1 MRSAR
6 GIGQPVISRTDR
18 SPPVQ
23 SRLGRRAVV
32 GFGVVGTLAVVGTAG
47 SCGPDPDPSK
57 TGEPAVTAVDVRLDR
72 GIPGTWEIVAGGV
85 GPAPGQFNGPA
96 GIAIGADG
104 SILVAEHGNHR
115 VQRFSASGLPVAEWG
130 RKGSGPAEFVNPY
143 GIAIGADGRIFVA
156 DRGNNRVQLF
166 SPTGKPLAEWGRA
179 GKDPGQF
186 LAPEGLALDQSGN
199 VYVGEYGNNRVQKL
213 AASGDPVA
221 SWGATGGRGG
231 AGPGEFNWPVG
242 FAIEPSGSLV
252 IADWGNDRIQR
263 ISAAGAPMSQ
273 WGRKGTLAGEFGNPN
288 GVAIDP
294 SGRIWV
300 TEYSNCRVQVLS
312 PEGRPLAQFS
322 ATGMRPG
329 KGVGEFTY
337 PRGIAIDAGGA
348 VYVTEFGNNRIQRF
362 TPARV

>member
-1 MRSAR
+1 M
-6 GIGQPVISRTDR
+6 
-18 SPPVQ
+18 
-23 SRLGRRAVV
+23 V
-32 GFGVVGTLAVVGTAG
+32 GFGVVGTLAVVGTSG

-115 VQRFSASGLPVAEWG
+115 VQRLSASGLPVAEWG

-156 DRGNNRVQLF
+156 DRGNNRVQL
-166 SPTGKPLAEWGRA
+166 
-179 GKDPGQF
+179 
-186 LAPEGLALDQSGN
+186 GN

-348 VYVTEFGNNRIQRF
+348 VFVTEFGNNRIQRF

>member
-18 SPPVQ
+18 PCPV
-23 SRLGRRAVV
+23 RIRFGRRTVV
-32 GFGVVGTLAVVGTAG
+32 GFGLMGTSV
-47 SCGPDPDPSK
+47 SCGPDPVTSK
-57 TGEPAVTAVDVRLDR
+57 TGEPAMTAVDVRPER
-72 GIPGTWEIVAGGV
+72 GIPGSWEVIAGGV

-96 GIAIGADG
+96 GLAIGADG
-104 SILVAEHGNHR
+104 SILVAEYGNHR
-115 VQRFSASGLPVAEWG
+115 VQRLSATGTPIAEWG
-130 RKGSGPAEFVNPY
+130 RKGSGPGEFVNPY
-143 GIAIGADGRIFVA
+143 GIAIGSDGRVYVA
-156 DRGNNRVQLF
+156 DRGNNRLQIF
-166 SPTGKPLAEWGRA
+166 SPTGDLIAMWGKA

-186 LAPEGLALDQSGN
+186 LAPEALALDLSGN

-213 AASGDPVA
+213 GASGDPIA
-221 SWGATGGRGG
+221 SWGATNGRGG

-263 ISAAGAPMSQ
+263 ISGAGAPMSQ

-288 GVAIDP
+288 GIAIDP
-294 SGRIWV
+294 AGRIWV

>member
-1 MRSAR
+1 MRSVR
-6 GIGQPVISRTDR
+6 GIGQPVTSLTDR
-18 SPPVQ
+18 SSPA
-23 SRLGRRAVV
+23 RHRFGRRTVV
-32 GFGVVGTLAVVGTAG
+32 GFGLMGTSV
-47 SCGPDPDPSK
+47 SCGPGPVTSK
-57 TGEPAVTAVDVRLDR
+57 TGEPPVTAVDVRPER
-72 GIPGTWEIVAGGV
+72 GIPGSWEVIAGGV

-96 GIAIGADG
+96 GLAIGADG

-115 VQRFSASGLPVAEWG
+115 VQRLSATGSPVAEWG
-130 RKGSGPAEFVNPY
+130 RKGSGPGEFVNPY
-143 GIAIGADGRIFVA
+143 GVAIGADGRVFVA
-156 DRGNNRVQLF
+156 DRGNNRLQIF
-166 SPTGKPLAEWGRA
+166 SPTGDLIAMWGKA

-186 LAPEGLALDQSGN
+186 LAPEALALDLSGN

-213 AASGDPVA
+213 GASGDPIA
-221 SWGATGGRGG
+221 SWGATNGRGG

-263 ISAAGAPMSQ
+263 ISGAGAPMSQ

-288 GVAIDP
+288 GIAIDP
-294 SGRIWV
+294 DGRIWV

-312 PEGRPLAQFS
+312 SEGRPLAQFS

-337 PRGIAIDAGGA
+337 PRGIAIDPGGA
-348 VYVTEFGNNRIQRF
+348 VYVTEFGNSRIQRF